1 MSRISTGRSEMPKK
15 LVDLA
20 LPIGI
25 VLCIFVIYLPLPTG
39 LMDFLLAA
47 NITISV
53 VLLLSAL
60 FARSPLELSAFPA
73 LLLVTTLGRLALNI
87 ATTRLI
93 LTRGPA
99 DGELAAGEVVKA
111 FAQFVTGDQLIVGA
125 IIFAILFIVQFVVI
139 TKGATRIGEV
149 AARFALDGLP
159 GRQMAIDA
167 DLNAGLID
175 HKEAQVRRQELLR
188 QADFHGAMDGASK
201 YVRGDAIA
209 GLLIT
214 AINLAGG
221 LFLGLSSGLSLGE
234 SAEVF
239 SKLTIGD
246 GLVSQ
251 LPALLISIAA
261 GLLVSRGSERS
272 DLPRDSVM
280 QLIASPMALA
290 ITALFVCGLAFTN
303 LPQVPLLLLAL
314 ATGTL
319 AWFSAR
325 RQAADTTLAP
335 AAPKQATE
343 PTAERMLD
351 LDALEVRL
359 GGDLLRLADVGNG
372 GRLLAEIS
380 NTRKQLAIEQGIL
393 LPKVRVRDNLQLP
406 PNGFEI
412 LLQGH
417 SLIRSTIPGERFLEL
432 HPAQPLP
439 ASAVR
444 AAGLPW
450 TTAAAWVSGNHSRS
464 EQGLLGPVQV
474 IARCLEWA
482 GQTQVREL
490 LTRDAVQQM
499 LDELRKTAPTVVGE
513 LVPGVMS
520 LARVQRIFQELLLDG
535 ISLRP
540 LALICEALADLGN
553 NGLADWQ
560 LIEAIRLKLS
570 RQICERIKSPRSMIR
585 CFGLGDDVSAK
596 LHTALS
602 SQSFAELSD
611 QVRALPNS
619 LRQNLIRAVSAG
631 QQHMAGMGLIPL
643 LIVDQELRPV
653 IAKVCEGMRPGLRVI
668 GTREIDSSCHTEIL
682 AEIRMSDL
690 IAEKQAA

>member
-1 MSRISTGRSEMPKK
+1 
-15 LVDLA
+15 
-20 LPIGI
+20 
-25 VLCIFVIYLPLPTG
+25 
-39 LMDFLLAA
+39 
-47 NITISV
+47 
-53 VLLLSAL
+53 
-60 FARSPLELSAFPA
+60 
-73 LLLVTTLGRLALNI
+73 
-87 ATTRLI
+87 
-93 LTRGPA
+93 
-99 DGELAAGEVVKA
+99 
-111 FAQFVTGDQLIVGA
+111 
-125 IIFAILFIVQFVVI
+125 
-139 TKGATRIGEV
+139 
-149 AARFALDGLP
+149 
-159 GRQMAIDA
+159 
-167 DLNAGLID
+167 
-175 HKEAQVRRQELLR
+175 
-188 QADFHGAMDGASK
+188 
-201 YVRGDAIA
+201 
-209 GLLIT
+209 
-214 AINLAGG
+214 
-221 LFLGLSSGLSLGE
+221 
-234 SAEVF
+234 
-239 SKLTIGD
+239 
-246 GLVSQ
+246 
-251 LPALLISIAA
+251 
-261 GLLVSRGSERS
+261 
-272 DLPRDSVM
+272 
-280 QLIASPMALA
+280 
-290 ITALFVCGLAFTN
+290 
-303 LPQVPLLLLAL
+303 
-314 ATGTL
+314 
-319 AWFSAR
+319 
-325 RQAADTTLAP
+325 
-335 AAPKQATE
+335 
-343 PTAERMLD
+343 
-351 LDALEVRL
+351 
-359 GGDLLRLADVGNG
+359 
-372 GRLLAEIS
+372 
-380 NTRKQLAIEQGIL
+380 
-393 LPKVRVRDNLQLP
+393 
-406 PNGFEI
+406 
-412 LLQGH
+412 
-417 SLIRSTIPGERFLEL
+417 
-432 HPAQPLP
+432 
-439 ASAVR
+439 
-444 AAGLPW
+444 
-450 TTAAAWVSGNHSRS
+450 
-464 EQGLLGPVQV
+464 V

>member
-1 MSRISTGRSEMPKK
+1 MPKK
-15 LVDLA
+15 IIDLA

-93 LTRGPA
+93 LTRGPV

-175 HKEAQVRRQELLR
+175 HKEAQTRRQELLR

-214 AINLAGG
+214 VINLAGG
-221 LFLGLSSGLSLGE
+221 LFLGLSSGLSVSE

-272 DLPRDSVM
+272 DLPSDSVL

-290 ITALFVCGLAFTN
+290 ITALFVGGLAFTN
-303 LPQVPLLLLAL
+303 LPQVPLLLLAV
-314 ATGTL
+314 ATGGL

-325 RQAADTTLAP
+325 RQSSTSAPSAAASKPVAEP
-335 AAPKQATE
+335 A
-343 PTAERMLD
+343 AERMLD

-359 GGDLLRLADVGNG
+359 GSDLLRLADAASG
-372 GRLLAEIS
+372 GRLLTEIS
-380 NTRKQLAIEQGIL
+380 NTRKQLALDQGIL

-417 SLIRSTIPGERFLEL
+417 SLIRSTIPGERYLEL
-432 HPAQPLP
+432 HPTQPL
-439 ASAVR
+439 ASTAVR
-444 AAGLPW
+444 AIGLPW
-450 TTAAAWVSGNHSRS
+450 TTSAVWVSGNQGRAES
-464 EQGLLGPVQV
+464 GLLGPVQV

-535 ISLRP
+535 VSLRP
-540 LALICEALADLGN
+540 LALICEGLADLGN
-553 NGLADWQ
+553 DGLSDWQ
-560 LIEAIRLKLS
+560 LIEAIRLKLG
-570 RQICERIKSPRSMIR
+570 RQISERLKSPRNVIR

-619 LRQNLIRAVSAG
+619 LRQNLVRAVSAG
-631 QQHMAGMGLIPL
+631 QRHMSAMGLTPL
-643 LIVDQELRPV
+643 LVVTQELRPV
-653 IAKVCEGMRPGLRVI
+653 IAKVCESMRPGLRVV
-668 GTREIDSSCHTEIL
+668 GSREIDDSCQTEML

-690 IAEKQAA
+690 LAEKQAA

>member
-1 MSRISTGRSEMPKK
+1 MPKK
-15 LVDLA
+15 LIDLA

-125 IIFAILFIVQFVVI
+125 IIFVILFIVQFVVI

-175 HKEAQVRRQELLR
+175 HKEAQARRQELLR

-221 LFLGLSSGLSLGE
+221 LFLGLSSGLSIGE

-272 DLPRDSVM
+272 DLPRESVL

-290 ITALFVCGLAFTN
+290 ITALFVGGLAFTN
-303 LPQVPLLLLAL
+303 LPQIPLLLLAGT
-314 ATGTL
+314 TGGL

-325 RQAADTTLAP
+325 REPTGNQLSNTPPKTP
-335 AAPKQATE
+335 AE

-351 LDALEVRL
+351 LDALEIRL
-359 GGDLLRLADVGNG
+359 GGELLRLADVGSG

-380 NTRKQLAIEQGIL
+380 NTRKQLALDQGIL

-417 SLIRSTIPGERFLEL
+417 SLIRSTIPGERLL
-432 HPAQPLP
+432 DLQPAQPL
-439 ASAVR
+439 AVSAVR

-450 TTAAAWVSGNHSRS
+450 ATNAAWINGNQSRGDH
-464 EQGLLGPVQV
+464 GLLGPVQV

-560 LIEAIRLKLS
+560 LVEAIRLKLS
-570 RQICERIKSPRSMIR
+570 RQISERVKSPRNTIR

-602 SQSFAELSD
+602 SQSFAELAD

-619 LRQNLIRAVSAG
+619 LRQNLVRAVSAG
-631 QQHMAGMGLIPL
+631 QRHMAGMGLTPL
-643 LIVDQELRPV
+643 LVVDQELRPV
-653 IAKVCEGMRPGLRVI
+653 ISRVCEALRPGLRVI
-668 GTREIDSSCHTEIL
+668 GAREIDTSCQTEIL

-690 IAEKQAA
+690 ITDRQAA

>member
-1 MSRISTGRSEMPKK
+1 MPKK
-15 LVDLA
+15 IIDLA

-93 LTRGPA
+93 LTRGPV

-175 HKEAQVRRQELLR
+175 HKEAQTRRQELLR

-214 AINLAGG
+214 VINLAGG
-221 LFLGLSSGLSLGE
+221 LFLGLSSGLSVSE

-272 DLPRDSVM
+272 DLPSDSVL

-290 ITALFVCGLAFTN
+290 ITALFVGGLAFTN
-303 LPQVPLLLLAL
+303 LPQVPLLLLAV
-314 ATGTL
+314 ATGGL

-325 RQAADTTLAP
+325 RQSSTSAPSP
-335 AAPKQATE
+335 AASKPVAE
-343 PTAERMLD
+343 PAAERMLD

-359 GGDLLRLADVGNG
+359 GSDLLRLADAASG
-372 GRLLAEIS
+372 GRLLTEIS
-380 NTRKQLAIEQGIL
+380 NTRKQLALDQGIL

-417 SLIRSTIPGERFLEL
+417 SLIRSTIPGERYLEL
-432 HPAQPLP
+432 HPTQPL
-439 ASAVR
+439 ASTAVR
-444 AAGLPW
+444 AIGLPW
-450 TTAAAWVSGNHSRS
+450 TTSAVWVSGNQGRAES
-464 EQGLLGPVQV
+464 GLLGPVQV

-535 ISLRP
+535 VSLRP
-540 LALICEALADLGN
+540 LALICEGLADLGN
-553 NGLADWQ
+553 DGLSDWQ
-560 LIEAIRLKLS
+560 LIEAIRLKLG
-570 RQICERIKSPRSMIR
+570 RQISERLKSPRNVIR

-619 LRQNLIRAVSAG
+619 LRQNLVRAVSAG
-631 QQHMAGMGLIPL
+631 QRHMSAMGLTPL
-643 LIVDQELRPV
+643 LVVTQELRPV
-653 IAKVCEGMRPGLRVI
+653 IAKVCESMRPGLRVV
-668 GTREIDSSCHTEIL
+668 GSREIDDSCQTEML

-690 IAEKQAA
+690 LAEKQAA

>member
-1 MSRISTGRSEMPKK
+1 MPKK
-15 LVDLA
+15 LLDLA

-93 LTRGPA
+93 LTRGPV
-99 DGELAAGEVVKA
+99 DGELAAGEVVRA

-175 HKEAQVRRQELLR
+175 HKEAQARRSELLR

-214 AINLAGG
+214 GINLAGG
-221 LFLGLSSGLSLGE
+221 LFLGLSGGLSLSQ

-261 GLLVSRGSERS
+261 GLLVSRGSDRS
-272 DLPRDSVM
+272 DLPRDSVL
-280 QLIASPMALA
+280 QLIASPLALG
-290 ITALFVCGLAFTN
+290 ITALFVGGLAFTN
-303 LPQVPLLLLAL
+303 LPQIPLLLLAGT
-314 ATGTL
+314 TGLL

-325 RQAADTTLAP
+325 NQPPASAP
-335 AAPKQATE
+335 AAGTNKAPGEA
-343 PTAERMLD
+343 PAERMLD
-351 LDALEVRL
+351 LDALEIRL
-359 GGDLLRLADVGNG
+359 GGDLLRLADAASG

-380 NTRKQLAIEQGIL
+380 STRKQLASELGIL

-406 PNGFEI
+406 PNGFEV

-417 SLIRSTIPGERFLEL
+417 SLIRSVIPGDRLLEL
-432 HPAQPLP
+432 HPSQPL
-439 ASAVR
+439 ATSAVR
-444 AAGLPW
+444 ATGLPW
-450 TTAAAWVSGNHSRS
+450 AEGGAWVSGNQHRN
-464 EQGLLGPVQV
+464 EQGFLGPVQV
-474 IARCLEWA
+474 IVRCLEWA

-540 LALICEALADLGN
+540 LALICEALADLGSN
-553 NGLADWQ
+553 NLADWQ
-560 LIEAIRLKLS
+560 LLEALRLKLS
-570 RQICERIKSPRSMIR
+570 RQISERVKSPRNMIR

-596 LHTALS
+596 LHTALA
-602 SQSFAELSD
+602 SQSFAELAD

-619 LRQNLIRAVSAG
+619 LRQNLLRAVGAG
-631 QQHMAGMGLIPL
+631 QRHMAGMGLTPL
-643 LIVDQELRPV
+643 LVVDQELRPV
-653 IAKVCEGMRPGLRVI
+653 ISKVCDSMRPGLRI
-668 GTREIDSSCHTEIL
+668 LGKREIEASCQTEIL